1 MMKLP
6 DPVQKVVDALA
17 ELPSIGPRQA
27 VRLAFYLIGQGKTDL
42 HALAES
48 IDALRSIKICERCY
62 FIHQNDDGLC
72 DVCMNPARD
81 QRIIMVVEK
90 ETDYLS
96 LENTKK
102 FTGRYFI
109 VGPVPKTGFLE
120 TWQKTRIAAL
130 KKYINEKLS
139 GAADEIILGFSPTT
153 LGDFQASLIL
163 KELAPLAKRMSRLGR
178 GLRYRG

>member
-6 DPVQKVVDALA
+6 DPVQKVVESLA

-27 VRLAFYLIGQGKTDL
+27 VRLAFYLVGQPKEDL
-42 HALAES
+42 HTLAQS
-48 IDALRSIKICERCY
+48 IDALRAIKICERCF
-62 FIHQNDDGLC
+62 FIHQNDGALC
-72 DVCMNPARD
+72 NVCADPARN

-109 VGPVPKTGFLE
+109 IGPIPKTGYLE
-120 TWQKTRIAAL
+120 TWQMGRLGSL
-130 KKYINEKLS
+130 KKYINSEIG
-139 GAADEIILGFSPTT
+139 GAADEIILGFNPTT
-153 LGDFQASLIL
+153 LGDFQASLL
-163 KELAPLAKRMSRLGR
+163 
-178 GLRYRG
+178 